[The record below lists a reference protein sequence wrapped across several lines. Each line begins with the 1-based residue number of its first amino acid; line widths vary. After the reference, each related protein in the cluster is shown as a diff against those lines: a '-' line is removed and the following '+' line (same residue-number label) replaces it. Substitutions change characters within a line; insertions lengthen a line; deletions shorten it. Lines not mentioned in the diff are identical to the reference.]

1 MNYNIFAYQ
10 QRLLGKVFKMVPLN
24 GKETL
29 LDIGCGDG
37 VFTRLISKHVG
48 LILGVDMVPSSNW
61 KKIKVRNV
69 QFIVADA
76 CNLPFINECFDIVF
90 EKDALHHIKDYWKV
104 LKEIV
109 RVMRREGTAIFIE
122 ANRYNP
128 ILYFH
133 MTLMKHHEHFTKK
146 YFETLLLTAF
156 RKCYFMS
163 IESHVYPI
171 KTKYILKLIY
181 ILEDSLSKIPFLK
194 NYLAYNIAIAKNG
207 NQGY

>member
-1 MNYNIFAYQ
+1 
-10 QRLLGKVFKMVPLN
+10 
-24 GKETL
+24 L

-37 VFTRLISKHVG
+37 AFSRLLSKHVR
-48 LILGVDMVPSSNW
+48 LVLGVDIISNPNW
-61 KKIKVRNV
+61 RKIRNRNV
-69 QFIVADA
+69 QFLIADA
-76 CNLPFINECFDIVF
+76 CNLPFINECFDKIF
-90 EKDALHHIKDYWKV
+90 EKDMLHHIKNHQKA
-104 LKEIV
+104 LKEIA
-109 RVMRREGTAIFIE
+109 RVTRREGVAIFIE

-194 NYLAYNIAIAKNG
+194 NYLAYNIAIAKNE